1 MSKGRN
7 SMSAGVIGTIIG
19 LVFGFVIG
27 FIVGTVRNDDGE
39 GDDD

>member
-1 MSKGRN
+1 
-7 SMSAGVIGTIIG
+7 MSAGVVGTIIG

-27 FIVGTVRNDDGE
+27 FVFGSIRNDDGE

>member
-1 MSKGRN
+1 
-7 SMSAGVIGTIIG
+7 MSAGVIGTIIG

>member
-1 MSKGRN
+1 
-7 SMSAGVIGTIIG
+7 MSAGVVGVMIG